1 MILYVIATKVATH
14 FNDNDKGF
22 KVYKQETKK
31 SK

>member
-1 MILYVIATKVATH
+1 MILHVVAAKVATH
-14 FNDNDKGF
+14 FNDNDKGL